1 MHRNTA
7 TALREQARRAIGA
20 PGPWIL
26 ALATAC
32 APSARPGLEEGAR
45 EAREPFLVEPEAPGA
60 PGAEPGAPAPSPEGE
75 LDLESRVL
83 ARVAAECGIRL
94 EALRIAGRESLIWP
108 DSSLGCARSGEAC
121 LAVETP
127 GHRFRVEAAG
137 RSFAV
142 HTDATGRRIHLC
154 DPPGA

>member
-1 MHRNTA
+1 MHRKTA

-32 APSARPGLEEGAR
+32 APSARPGPEEGAR
-45 EAREPFLVEPEAPGA
+45 EAREPSLVEPQA
-60 PGAEPGAPAPSPEGE
+60 PGAPAPSPEGE

-83 ARVAAECGIRL
+83 ARVTGERGIRL

-154 DPPGA
+154 DHPGE